1 MTPLTKIAPDTEP
14 DAELESLKDS
24 AATQRALDYYL
35 KPAGSQPPPEKK
47 VFLVNSDLTQEEALL
62 HASDYLRCAIANAQG
77 GAEHQFG
84 PPRDLLLNLLFLI
97 ESSKQLIDRAIDMQ
111 PLSAH

>member
-1 MTPLTKIAPDTEP
+1 MTPLTKIAPVTESDP
-14 DAELESLKDS
+14 ELESLKDS

-35 KPAGSQPPPEKK
+35 KPAVSQPPPEKK

-77 GAEHQFG
+77 EPNISSA
-84 PPRDLLLNLLFLI
+84 PRVIYCSICCF
-97 ESSKQLIDRAIDMQ
+97 SSSR
-111 PLSAH
+111 PSN